1 MDLMAWKKELDQLV
15 MEVLEQVKEEACRRN
30 SGGIQE
36 GLGPLVVKA
45 KRPREREVTVIE
57 LGDTTDEDTDTH
69 HPLVFPHAAA
79 LGKKKKPAKPNKPDA
94 DLSVDKIQLPTI
106 DPITKK
112 QMTDAVRNKKCNHIY
127 QKSSI
132 NAMIKKVGL
141 ATPPLALTPAL
152 RQLMKSFS

>member
-1 MDLMAWKKELDQLV
+1 M
-15 MEVLEQVKEEACRRN
+15 
-30 SGGIQE
+30 
-36 GLGPLVVKA
+36 VVRA
-45 KRPREREVTVIE
+45 KRPREVTVIE

-112 QMTDAVRNKKCNHIY
+112 QMTYPVRNKKCNHNY
-127 QKSSI
+127 QKSTI
-132 NAMIKKVGL
+132 NAMIKEVGL
-141 ATPPLALTPAL
+141 ATPPLALMMPLLSGGKVAAAV
-152 RQLMKSFS
+152 RRVVPPKA